1 MSMNMKVKWKLFLGL
16 GVVTLLSGCANSQ
29 FSCPGMPNGV
39 ICKTP
44 SQVYE
49 MTNSRDRLG
58 EDDGGRAGCG
68 AKCQERKRQGGGR
81 GEASSRIGARL
92 LQPINQPMPIREAP
106 EVMRVWVAPYN
117 DENDDLHWPSY
128 VFTEITKRRW
138 SIGEDAAGEAVILT
152 PLQVD
157 SQAAGGMSSEEP
169 EAPAPRP
176 AAPARTEG

>member
-1 MSMNMKVKWKLFLGL
+1 MNMKVKLMLGL
-16 GVVTLLSGCANSQ
+16 GVLALMTGCSNGK

-49 MTNSRDRLG
+49 MTNSRDRLSAD
-58 EDDGGRAGCG
+58 EGGGPGCG
-68 AKCQERKRQGGGR
+68 ARCQERKRQAGGA
-81 GEASSRIGARL
+81 GEASSRIGGRL
-92 LQPINQPMPIREAP
+92 LQPINQPMPVREAP

-138 SIGEDAAGEAVILT
+138 SIGEDAAGQAVILT
-152 PLQVD
+152 PLQVEQ
-157 SQAAGGMSSEEP
+157 SASA
-169 EAPAPRP
+169 EAPAEESEAPTQR
-176 AAPARTEG
+176 AAMGSKK